1 MLLLLFLPKLLGR
14 FLQKTKQNNN
24 IAKSNNV
31 RKGQNGLPVN
41 IKRQYCATNILVDR
55 PDAIIIRKIR

>member
-1 MLLLLFLPKLLGR
+1 MLFLPKLLGR
-14 FLQKTKQNNN
+14 FLQKKQNNN
-24 IAKSNNV
+24 IAKSNIV